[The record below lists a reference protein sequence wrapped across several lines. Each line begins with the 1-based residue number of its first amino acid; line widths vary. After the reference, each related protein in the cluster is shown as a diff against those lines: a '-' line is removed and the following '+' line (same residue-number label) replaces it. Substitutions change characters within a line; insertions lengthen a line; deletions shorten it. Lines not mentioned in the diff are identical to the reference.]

1 GMGVVFRAIDR
12 QTGALVAVKTLRGIE
27 GAERFRREVQV
38 LSGLRH
44 PGIVSYLGHG
54 QVQDELYLVMEWLE
68 GEDLGARVAAVEV
81 TLDDAVGLGL
91 QLASA
96 LAAAHAQ
103 GVVHRDLKPSNVFL
117 CDWRIDRVKLLDY
130 GIARL
135 VGASSLTATGSV
147 VGTPA
152 YMPPEQARG
161 DRALDARADV
171 YALGAL
177 LFHCLTGRPPFE
189 AETLQGLLPSVLQPP
204 PPRPPHRLPLPP

>member
-1 GMGVVFRAIDR
+1 M
-12 QTGALVAVKTLRGIE
+12 KTLRGTE
-27 GAERFRREVQV
+27 GAERFRREVRV
-38 LSGLRH
+38 LSGLQH

-54 QVQDELYLVMEWLE
+54 QSQDELYLVMEWLE
-68 GEDLGARVAAVEV
+68 GEDLSSRLAAVEV
-81 TLDDAVGLGL
+81 SIDEAVGIGL

-103 GVVHRDLKPSNVFL
+103 GIIHRDLKPSNVFL
-117 CDWRIDRVKLLDY
+117 CDWRLDRVKLLDY

-135 VGASSLTATGSV
+135 VGASNLTDTGSV

-161 DRALDARADV
+161 ERSLDARADV

-189 AETLQGLLPSVLQPP
+189 SETLEGLLAAV
-204 PPRPPHRLPLPP
+204 